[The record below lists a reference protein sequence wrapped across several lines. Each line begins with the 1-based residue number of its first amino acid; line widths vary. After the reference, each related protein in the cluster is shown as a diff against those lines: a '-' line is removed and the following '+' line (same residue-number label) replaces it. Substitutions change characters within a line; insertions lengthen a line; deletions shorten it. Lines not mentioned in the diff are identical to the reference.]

1 MLRNGALAITSEN
14 KRKTLIQY
22 KSTHFKYALT
32 YVFITLAVLLFLN
45 LYSSKTSQKIFYQ
58 SKEAAMMDKCIL
70 ASNEIAKLPVVNPST
85 VEQSLESIA
94 SLRVDQIIVTDE
106 SLKIIYNSVHTA
118 EDVDPGDIAEITDA
132 LTGNDVFSWHFTDGI
147 MVSKAAVPVISYGTT
162 IGCVYMI
169 ESDAQQGALLQSLQ
183 VNIFTVTLIL
193 EVFLILFS
201 LFFSRTYTARLRR
214 VMESIRIIRDGD
226 YTHVLKMGG
235 NDELTVL
242 GDEFNDLVK
251 RLQVSED
258 KRRRFVSDA
267 SHELKTPLASIKL
280 LSDSIL
286 QNEMDI
292 DTAKEFVADIGN
304 EAERLNRM
312 TQKLLTLTHSEVPP
326 DEAFEITYIAPTIE
340 RVAKMLST
348 IADEN
353 NIDIQLELLRDSTI
367 LILEDD
373 LYQIIFNLVENG
385 IKYNTVNGTLRISLN
400 RLDDNAQ
407 IIFADTGVGI
417 PQSSI
422 SHIFERFY
430 RVDKARSRQSGG
442 SGLGLSIVRSIV
454 ERNAGTIQVESTE
467 GKGTVFTVSF
477 PVFDTD
483 EDHP

>member
-58 SKEAAMMDKCIL
+58 SKEAAMLDKCIL

-94 SLRVDQIIVTDE
+94 SLRVDQIIVADE
-106 SLKIIYNSVHTA
+106 SLKIIYNSVHTT
-118 EDVDPGDIAEITDA
+118 EDVDLGVIAEITDA

>member
-1 MLRNGALAITSEN
+1 
-14 KRKTLIQY
+14 
-22 KSTHFKYALT
+22 
-32 YVFITLAVLLFLN
+32 
-45 LYSSKTSQKIFYQ
+45 
-58 SKEAAMMDKCIL
+58 
-70 ASNEIAKLPVVNPST
+70 
-85 VEQSLESIA
+85 
-94 SLRVDQIIVTDE
+94 
-106 SLKIIYNSVHTA
+106 
-118 EDVDPGDIAEITDA
+118 
-132 LTGNDVFSWHFTDGI
+132 
-147 MVSKAAVPVISYGTT
+147 
-162 IGCVYMI
+162 
-169 ESDAQQGALLQSLQ
+169 
-183 VNIFTVTLIL
+183 
-193 EVFLILFS
+193 
-201 LFFSRTYTARLRR
+201 
-214 VMESIRIIRDGD
+214 
-226 YTHVLKMGG
+226 
-235 NDELTVL
+235 
-242 GDEFNDLVK
+242 
-251 RLQVSED
+251 
-258 KRRRFVSDA
+258 
-267 SHELKTPLASIKL
+267 
-280 LSDSIL
+280 
-286 QNEMDI
+286 MDI

-312 TQKLLTLTHSEVPP
+312 TQKLLTLPHSEVPP

-477 PVFDTD
+477 PVFDT
-483 EDHP
+483 EEVHP

>member
-1 MLRNGALAITSEN
+1 ML
-14 KRKTLIQY
+14 
-22 KSTHFKYALT
+22 
-32 YVFITLAVLLFLN
+32 
-45 LYSSKTSQKIFYQ
+45 
-58 SKEAAMMDKCIL
+58 DKCIL

-85 VEQSLESIA
+85 VEQSLESMT

-106 SLKIIYNSVHTA
+106 SLKIIYNSVESYNGPT
-118 EDVDPGDIAEITDA
+118 PGEISEITDA
-132 LTGNDVFSWHFTDGI
+132 LTGKDVFSWHFNDGI

-169 ESDAQQGALLQSLQ
+169 ETDTQQGALLQSLQ

-193 EVFLILFS
+193 EVFLIIFS

-242 GDEFNDLVK
+242 GDEFNDLVN
-251 RLQVSED
+251 RLQISED

-312 TQKLLTLTHSEVPP
+312 TQKLLMLTHSENAPN
-326 DEAFEITYIAPTIE
+326 DEFEITYIAPTIE

-348 IADEN
+348 IAKES
-353 NIDIQLELLRDSTI
+353 NIDIQLDLTQDSTI

-373 LYQIIFNLVENG
+373 LYQIIFNLAENG
-385 IKYNTVNGTLRISLN
+385 IKYNTQNGRLKISLD
-400 RLDDNAQ
+400 RVEDNAQ
-407 IIFADTGVGI
+407 IIFADSGFGI
-417 PQSSI
+417 PESSI
-422 SHIFERFY
+422 AHIFERFY

-477 PVFDTD
+477 PVFDT
-483 EDHP
+483 EDDQSQ

>member
-1 MLRNGALAITSEN
+1 ML
-14 KRKTLIQY
+14 
-22 KSTHFKYALT
+22 
-32 YVFITLAVLLFLN
+32 
-45 LYSSKTSQKIFYQ
+45 
-58 SKEAAMMDKCIL
+58 DKCIL

-85 VEQSLESIA
+85 VEQSLESMT

-106 SLKIIYNSVHTA
+106 SLKIIYNSVETYNGPT
-118 EDVDPGDIAEITDA
+118 PGEISEITDA
-132 LTGNDVFSWHFTDGI
+132 LTGKDVFSWHFNDGI

-169 ESDAQQGALLQSLQ
+169 ETDTQQGALLQSLQ

-193 EVFLILFS
+193 EVFLIIFS

-242 GDEFNDLVK
+242 GDEFNDLVN
-251 RLQVSED
+251 RLQISED

-312 TQKLLTLTHSEVPP
+312 TQKLLMLTHSENTPN
-326 DEAFEITYIAPTIE
+326 DEFEITYIAPTIE

-348 IADEN
+348 IAKES
-353 NIDIQLELLRDSTI
+353 NIDIQLDLTQDSTI

-373 LYQIIFNLVENG
+373 LYQIIFNLAENG
-385 IKYNTVNGTLRISLN
+385 IKYNTQNGTLKISLD
-400 RLDDNAQ
+400 RVEDNAQ
-407 IIFADTGVGI
+407 IIFADSGFGI
-417 PQSSI
+417 PESSI
-422 SHIFERFY
+422 AHIFERFY

-477 PVFDTD
+477 PVFDT
-483 EDHP
+483 EDDQSQ

>member
-1 MLRNGALAITSEN
+1 ML
-14 KRKTLIQY
+14 
-22 KSTHFKYALT
+22 
-32 YVFITLAVLLFLN
+32 
-45 LYSSKTSQKIFYQ
+45 
-58 SKEAAMMDKCIL
+58 DKCIL
-70 ASNEIAKLPVVNPST
+70 ASNEITKLPVVNPST
-85 VEQSLESIA
+85 VEQSLESMT

-106 SLKIIYNSVHTA
+106 SLKIIYNSVETYNGPT
-118 EDVDPGDIAEITDA
+118 PGEISEITDA
-132 LTGNDVFSWHFTDGI
+132 LTGKDVFSWHFNDGI

-169 ESDAQQGALLQSLQ
+169 ETDTQQGALLQSLQ
-183 VNIFTVTLIL
+183 VNIFTVTLVL
-193 EVFLILFS
+193 EVFLIIFS

-242 GDEFNDLVK
+242 GDEFNDLVN
-251 RLQVSED
+251 RLQISED

-312 TQKLLTLTHSEVPP
+312 TQKLLMLTHSENAPN
-326 DEAFEITYIAPTIE
+326 DEFEITYIAPTIE

-348 IADEN
+348 IAKES
-353 NIDIQLELLRDSTI
+353 NIDIQLDLTQDSTI

-373 LYQIIFNLVENG
+373 LYQIIFNLAENG
-385 IKYNTVNGTLRISLN
+385 IKYNTQNGTLKISLD
-400 RLDDNAQ
+400 RVEDNAQ
-407 IIFADTGVGI
+407 IIFADSGFGI
-417 PQSSI
+417 PESSI
-422 SHIFERFY
+422 AHIFERFY

-454 ERNAGTIQVESTE
+454 ERNAGTIHVESTE

-477 PVFDTD
+477 PVFDT
-483 EDHP
+483 EDDQSQ

>member
-1 MLRNGALAITSEN
+1 ML
-14 KRKTLIQY
+14 
-22 KSTHFKYALT
+22 
-32 YVFITLAVLLFLN
+32 
-45 LYSSKTSQKIFYQ
+45 
-58 SKEAAMMDKCIL
+58 DKCIL

-85 VEQSLESIA
+85 VEQSLESMT

-106 SLKIIYNSVHTA
+106 SLKIIYNSVETYNGPT
-118 EDVDPGDIAEITDA
+118 PGEISEITDA
-132 LTGNDVFSWHFTDGI
+132 LTGKDVFSWHFNDGI

-169 ESDAQQGALLQSLQ
+169 ETDTQQGALLQSLQ

-193 EVFLILFS
+193 EVFLIIFS

-242 GDEFNDLVK
+242 GDEFNDLVN
-251 RLQVSED
+251 RLQISED

-312 TQKLLTLTHSEVPP
+312 TQKLLMLTHSENAPN
-326 DEAFEITYIAPTIE
+326 DEFEITYIAPTIE

-348 IADEN
+348 IAKES
-353 NIDIQLELLRDSTI
+353 NIDIQLDLTQDSTI

-373 LYQIIFNLVENG
+373 LYQIIFNLAENG
-385 IKYNTVNGTLRISLN
+385 IKYNTQNGRLKISLD
-400 RLDDNAQ
+400 RVEDNAQ
-407 IIFADTGVGI
+407 IIFADSGFGI
-417 PQSSI
+417 PESSI
-422 SHIFERFY
+422 AHIFERFY

-477 PVFDTD
+477 PVFDT
-483 EDHP
+483 EDDQSQ

>member
-1 MLRNGALAITSEN
+1 ML
-14 KRKTLIQY
+14 
-22 KSTHFKYALT
+22 
-32 YVFITLAVLLFLN
+32 
-45 LYSSKTSQKIFYQ
+45 
-58 SKEAAMMDKCIL
+58 DKCIL

-85 VEQSLESIA
+85 VEQSLESMT

-106 SLKIIYNSVHTA
+106 SLKIIYNSVETYNGPT
-118 EDVDPGDIAEITDA
+118 PGEISEITDA
-132 LTGNDVFSWHFTDGI
+132 LTGKDVFSWHFNDGI

-169 ESDAQQGALLQSLQ
+169 ETDTQQGALLQSLQ

-242 GDEFNDLVK
+242 GDEFNDLVN
-251 RLQVSED
+251 RLQISED

-312 TQKLLTLTHSEVPP
+312 TQKLLMLTHSENAPN
-326 DEAFEITYIAPTIE
+326 DEFEITYIAPTIE

-348 IADEN
+348 IAKES
-353 NIDIQLELLRDSTI
+353 NIDIQLDLTQDSTI

-373 LYQIIFNLVENG
+373 LYQIIFNLAENG
-385 IKYNTVNGTLRISLN
+385 IKYNTQNGTLKISLD
-400 RLDDNAQ
+400 RVEDNAQ
-407 IIFADTGVGI
+407 IIFADSGFGI
-417 PQSSI
+417 PESSI
-422 SHIFERFY
+422 AHIFERFY

-477 PVFDTD
+477 PVFDT
-483 EDHP
+483 EDDQSQ

>member
-1 MLRNGALAITSEN
+1 ML
-14 KRKTLIQY
+14 
-22 KSTHFKYALT
+22 
-32 YVFITLAVLLFLN
+32 
-45 LYSSKTSQKIFYQ
+45 
-58 SKEAAMMDKCIL
+58 DKCIL

-85 VEQSLESIA
+85 VEQSLESMT

-106 SLKIIYNSVHTA
+106 SLKIIYNSVETYNGPT
-118 EDVDPGDIAEITDA
+118 PGDISEITCA
-132 LTGNDVFSWHFTDGI
+132 LTGKDVFSWHFNDGI

-169 ESDAQQGALLQSLQ
+169 ETDTQQGALLQSLQ

-193 EVFLILFS
+193 EVFLIIFS

-242 GDEFNDLVK
+242 GDEFNDLVN
-251 RLQVSED
+251 RLQISED

-312 TQKLLTLTHSEVPP
+312 TQKLLMLTHSENAPN
-326 DEAFEITYIAPTIE
+326 DEFEITYIAPTIE

-348 IADEN
+348 IAKES
-353 NIDIQLELLRDSTI
+353 NIDIQLDLTQDSTI

-373 LYQIIFNLVENG
+373 LYQIIFNLAENG
-385 IKYNTVNGTLRISLN
+385 IKYNTQNGTLKISLD
-400 RLDDNAQ
+400 RVEDNAQ
-407 IIFADTGVGI
+407 IIFADSGFGI
-417 PQSSI
+417 PESSI
-422 SHIFERFY
+422 AHIFERFY

-477 PVFDTD
+477 PVFDT
-483 EDHP
+483 EDDQSQ

>member
-1 MLRNGALAITSEN
+1 ML
-14 KRKTLIQY
+14 
-22 KSTHFKYALT
+22 
-32 YVFITLAVLLFLN
+32 
-45 LYSSKTSQKIFYQ
+45 
-58 SKEAAMMDKCIL
+58 DKCIL

-85 VEQSLESIA
+85 VEQSLESMT

-106 SLKIIYNSVHTA
+106 SLKIIYNSVETYNGPT
-118 EDVDPGDIAEITDA
+118 PGEISEITDA
-132 LTGNDVFSWHFTDGI
+132 LTGKDVFSWHFNDGI

-169 ESDAQQGALLQSLQ
+169 ETDTQQGALLQSLQ
-183 VNIFTVTLIL
+183 VNIFTVTLVL
-193 EVFLILFS
+193 EVFLIIFS

-242 GDEFNDLVK
+242 GDEFNDLVN
-251 RLQVSED
+251 RLQISED

-312 TQKLLTLTHSEVPP
+312 TQKLLMLTHSENAP
-326 DEAFEITYIAPTIE
+326 DDEFEITYIAPTIE

-348 IADEN
+348 IAKES
-353 NIDIQLELLRDSTI
+353 NIDIQLDLTQDSTI

-373 LYQIIFNLVENG
+373 LYQIIFNLAENG
-385 IKYNTVNGTLRISLN
+385 IKYNTQNGTLKISLD
-400 RLDDNAQ
+400 RVEDNAQ
-407 IIFADTGVGI
+407 IIFADSGFGI
-417 PQSSI
+417 PESSI
-422 SHIFERFY
+422 AHIFERFY

-477 PVFDTD
+477 PVFDT
-483 EDHP
+483 EDDQSQ

>member
-1 MLRNGALAITSEN
+1 ML
-14 KRKTLIQY
+14 
-22 KSTHFKYALT
+22 
-32 YVFITLAVLLFLN
+32 
-45 LYSSKTSQKIFYQ
+45 
-58 SKEAAMMDKCIL
+58 DKCIL

-85 VEQSLESIA
+85 VEQSLESMT

-106 SLKIIYNSVHTA
+106 SLKIIYNSVESYNGPT
-118 EDVDPGDIAEITDA
+118 PGEISEITDA
-132 LTGNDVFSWHFTDGI
+132 LTGKDVFSWHFNDGI

-169 ESDAQQGALLQSLQ
+169 ETDTQQGALLQSLQ

-193 EVFLILFS
+193 EVFLIIFS

-242 GDEFNDLVK
+242 GDEFNDLVN
-251 RLQVSED
+251 RLQISED

-312 TQKLLTLTHSEVPP
+312 TQKLLMLTHSENAPN
-326 DEAFEITYIAPTIE
+326 DEFEITYIAPTIE

-348 IADEN
+348 IAKES
-353 NIDIQLELLRDSTI
+353 NIDIQLDLTQDSTI

-373 LYQIIFNLVENG
+373 LYQIIFNLAENG
-385 IKYNTVNGTLRISLN
+385 IKYNTQNGTLKISLD
-400 RLDDNAQ
+400 RVEDNAQ
-407 IIFADTGVGI
+407 IIFADSGFGI
-417 PQSSI
+417 PESSI
-422 SHIFERFY
+422 AHIFERFY

-477 PVFDTD
+477 PVFDT
-483 EDHP
+483 EDDQSQ

>member
-1 MLRNGALAITSEN
+1 ML
-14 KRKTLIQY
+14 
-22 KSTHFKYALT
+22 
-32 YVFITLAVLLFLN
+32 
-45 LYSSKTSQKIFYQ
+45 
-58 SKEAAMMDKCIL
+58 DKCIL
-70 ASNEIAKLPVVNPST
+70 ASNEIAKLPVMNPST

-106 SLKIIYNSVHTA
+106 SLKIIYNSIDATD
-118 EDVDPGDIAEITDA
+118 DVDTGGIAEIKDA
-132 LTGNDVFSWHFTDGI
+132 LTGKDIFSWQFIDGI
-147 MVSKAAVPVISYGTT
+147 TVSKAAVPVISYGTT

-169 ESDAQQGALLQSLQ
+169 ETDAQQGALLQSLH
-183 VNIFTVTLIL
+183 VNIFTVTLVL
-193 EVFLILFS
+193 ELFLILFS
-201 LFFSRTYTARLRR
+201 LLFSRTYTARLRR
-214 VMESIRIIRDGD
+214 IMESIRIIRDGD

-242 GDEFNDLVK
+242 GDEFNDLVN

-258 KRRRFVSDA
+258 KKRRFVSDA

-312 TQKLLTLTHSEVPP
+312 TQKLLALTHSEIPP
-326 DEAFEITYIAPTIE
+326 DDEFEITYIAPTIQ

-348 IADEN
+348 IADES
-353 NIDIQLELLRDSTI
+353 NIDIQLELRQDSTI

-373 LYQIIFNLVENG
+373 LYQIIFNLAENG
-385 IKYNTVNGTLRISLN
+385 IKYNTVNGTLRISLD
-400 RLDDNAQ
+400 RVEDNAQ

-417 PQSSI
+417 PQASI
-422 SHIFERFY
+422 AHIFDRFY

-477 PVFDTD
+477 PVFDTE
-483 EDHP
+483 EDHS

>member
-1 MLRNGALAITSEN
+1 ML
-14 KRKTLIQY
+14 
-22 KSTHFKYALT
+22 
-32 YVFITLAVLLFLN
+32 
-45 LYSSKTSQKIFYQ
+45 
-58 SKEAAMMDKCIL
+58 DKCIL

-85 VEQSLESIA
+85 VEQSMESMT

-106 SLKIIYNSVHTA
+106 SLKIIYNSVETYNGPT
-118 EDVDPGDIAEITDA
+118 PGEISEITDA
-132 LTGNDVFSWHFTDGI
+132 LTGKDVFSWHFNDGI

-169 ESDAQQGALLQSLQ
+169 ETDTQQGALLQSLQ

-193 EVFLILFS
+193 EVFLIIFS

-242 GDEFNDLVK
+242 GDEFNDLVN
-251 RLQVSED
+251 RLQISED

-312 TQKLLTLTHSEVPP
+312 TQKLLMLTHSENAPN
-326 DEAFEITYIAPTIE
+326 DEFEITYIAPTIE

-348 IADEN
+348 IAKES
-353 NIDIQLELLRDSTI
+353 NIDIQLDLTQDSTI

-373 LYQIIFNLVENG
+373 LYQIIFNLAENG
-385 IKYNTVNGTLRISLN
+385 IKYNTQNGTLKISLD
-400 RLDDNAQ
+400 RVEDNAQ
-407 IIFADTGVGI
+407 IIFADSGFGI
-417 PQSSI
+417 PESSI
-422 SHIFERFY
+422 AHIFERFY

-477 PVFDTD
+477 PVFDT
-483 EDHP
+483 EDDQSQ

>member
-1 MLRNGALAITSEN
+1 ML
-14 KRKTLIQY
+14 
-22 KSTHFKYALT
+22 
-32 YVFITLAVLLFLN
+32 
-45 LYSSKTSQKIFYQ
+45 
-58 SKEAAMMDKCIL
+58 DKCIL

-85 VEQSLESIA
+85 VEQSLESMT

-106 SLKIIYNSVHTA
+106 SLKIIYNSVETYNGPT
-118 EDVDPGDIAEITDA
+118 PGEISEITDA
-132 LTGNDVFSWHFTDGI
+132 LTGKDVFSWHFNDGI

-169 ESDAQQGALLQSLQ
+169 ETDTQQGALLQSLQ

-193 EVFLILFS
+193 EVFLIIFS

-242 GDEFNDLVK
+242 GDEFNDLVN
-251 RLQVSED
+251 RLQISED

-312 TQKLLTLTHSEVPP
+312 TQKLLMLTHSENAPN
-326 DEAFEITYIAPTIE
+326 DEFEITYIAPTIE

-348 IADEN
+348 IAKES
-353 NIDIQLELLRDSTI
+353 NIDIQLDLTQDSTI

-373 LYQIIFNLVENG
+373 LYQIIFNLAENG
-385 IKYNTVNGTLRISLN
+385 IKYNTQNGTLKISLD
-400 RLDDNAQ
+400 RVEDNAQ
-407 IIFADTGVGI
+407 IIFADSGFGI
-417 PQSSI
+417 PESSI
-422 SHIFERFY
+422 AHIFERFY

-477 PVFDTD
+477 PVFDT
-483 EDHP
+483 EDDQSQ

>member
-1 MLRNGALAITSEN
+1 ML
-14 KRKTLIQY
+14 
-22 KSTHFKYALT
+22 
-32 YVFITLAVLLFLN
+32 
-45 LYSSKTSQKIFYQ
+45 
-58 SKEAAMMDKCIL
+58 DKCIL

-85 VEQSLESIA
+85 VEQSLESMT

-106 SLKIIYNSVHTA
+106 SLKIIYNSVESYNGPT
-118 EDVDPGDIAEITDA
+118 PGEISEITDA
-132 LTGNDVFSWHFTDGI
+132 LTGKDVFSWHFNDGI

-169 ESDAQQGALLQSLQ
+169 ETDTQQGALLQSLQ

-242 GDEFNDLVK
+242 GDEFNDLVN
-251 RLQVSED
+251 RLQISED

-312 TQKLLTLTHSEVPP
+312 TQKLLMLTHSENAPN
-326 DEAFEITYIAPTIE
+326 DEFEITYIAPTIE

-348 IADEN
+348 IAKES
-353 NIDIQLELLRDSTI
+353 NIDIQLDLTQDSTI

-373 LYQIIFNLVENG
+373 LYQIIFNLAENG
-385 IKYNTVNGTLRISLN
+385 IKYNTQNGRLKISLD
-400 RLDDNAQ
+400 RVEDNAQ
-407 IIFADTGVGI
+407 IIFADSGFGI
-417 PQSSI
+417 PESSI
-422 SHIFERFY
+422 AHIFERFY

-477 PVFDTD
+477 PVFDT
-483 EDHP
+483 EDDQSQ